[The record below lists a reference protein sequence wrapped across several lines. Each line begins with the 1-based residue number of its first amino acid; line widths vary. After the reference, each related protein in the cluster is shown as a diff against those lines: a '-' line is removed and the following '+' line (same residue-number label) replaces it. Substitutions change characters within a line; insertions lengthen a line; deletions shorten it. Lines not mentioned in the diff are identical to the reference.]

1 MCVSVILG
9 TKRSATGTNPEISD
23 VSFDAAALG
32 SKTRPMY
39 SVSPLLDQRLKR
51 AQGSELDHTSNRA
64 VAPPASH
71 RHQPIR
77 SHAAT
82 RELRRLSRCCAGRW
96 DALLVDAVKQ
106 LPDHSAAGDDAAQWR
121 GARRNAIQ
129 RTCQLSLHSRP
140 KAADRERQHCAPTL
154 HSIQIARAGK
164 LGPPPCNSCPLRDR
178 LRQIGSNRTCN
189 CRCNGRSDSH
199 PHPDRFRPRA
209 ACRRLRARRDDSART
224 RLPRPRLS

>member
-9 TKRSATGTNPEISD
+9 TKRSAKGTNPEIGD
-23 VSFDAAALG
+23 VSFEAAAPG
-32 SKTRPMY
+32 SKTRPMF

-51 AQGSELDHTSNRA
+51 AQGSELDYTSNRA

-82 RELRRLSRCCAGRW
+82 RELRRLSRCCAGGW
-96 DALLVDAVKQ
+96 DALLVDVVKQ

-129 RTCQLSLHSRP
+129 RTCQLSVHDP
-140 KAADRERQHCAPTL
+140 NETPT
-154 HSIQIARAGK
+154 
-164 LGPPPCNSCPLRDR
+164 
-178 LRQIGSNRTCN
+178 T
-189 CRCNGRSDSH
+189 
-199 PHPDRFRPRA
+199 DRFWVAQETPLHPVFRHRQLGS
-209 ACRRLRARRDDSART
+209 RFMNYGH
-224 RLPRPRLS
+224 